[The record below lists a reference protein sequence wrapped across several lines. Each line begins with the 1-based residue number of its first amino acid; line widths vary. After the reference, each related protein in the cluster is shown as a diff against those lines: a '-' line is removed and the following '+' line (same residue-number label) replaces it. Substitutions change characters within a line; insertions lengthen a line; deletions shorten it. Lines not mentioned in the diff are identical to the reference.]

1 MLSCVLVDYVQQH
14 RFSHKLKD
22 FVLLQGLALQMTH
35 GSSSCIAFD
44 DSTFGVDHASRSP
57 DSAALS
63 YNLYH

>member
-14 RFSHKLKD
+14 RFSHKMKD

-44 DSTFGVDHASRSP
+44 DTFGVDHASRSP